1 MKIQNE
7 GCQPHLYEQI
17 VLAVQEVQWIVPPWV
32 EFLYVKFDPNDPGT
46 IRIQVAEEYRT
57 THIYI
62 CNGWTKVRED
72 ERTRWILHELIHIHT
87 YHMSDVFHDLLG
99 ATLEDGTPLALWA
112 KEQYRRAEER
122 CTNDLEKV
130 IYDAIAR

>member
-17 VLAVQEVQWIVPPWV
+17 ETAVSEVGWIIPPWL
-32 EFLYVKFDPNDPGT
+32 EFLYVKFDPDDRGT
-46 IRIQVAEEYRT
+46 VRIEVLEEYRT
-57 THIYI
+57 AHLHV
-62 CNGWTKVRED
+62 CCGWAKVRED
-72 ERTRWILHELIHIHT
+72 ERSRWVLHELLHLHT
-87 YHMSDVFHDLLG
+87 NHLYTVFHNLLN
-99 ATLEDGTPLALWA
+99 ATVEEGSALYLWA
-112 KEQYRRAEER
+112 SDESRRAVER